1 MRTARK
7 CLDSPV
13 ARRHLESMRRH
24 RLTRVAA
31 LLFALSLNACARTPA
46 EKPGV
51 VRSDS
56 AGVKLVASSAPDTT
70 LSWTFEK
77 IDVLRDSLGEP
88 WLFTLLFRHSVL
100 TDRAGRTY
108 VVTRDPSIVRFGR
121 DGRFERTVGRVGSGP
136 GEYRFPMAIGSM
148 SDTLYVVDAAKQG
161 LARFAPDLS
170 PTTDKRL
177 EGALKGA
184 EALAFRQGGVWFRRA
199 ELTDS
204 GTIISVF
211 ADTLGAPPLQRIFVP
226 SGPPV
231 QFRCM
236 GIPAAPPIFAPQIS
250 LAAERARILVNPQ
263 PGYELWLYEGPR
275 PIASVRR
282 TLPAR
287 APTVDDVRA
296 LYPNG
301 GLRLSFGGAGRGC
314 IVPVEELMAKKPL
327 AAQFP
332 FVFDLALLS
341 DGTMWALRTPHHVR
355 PAVVDVFG
363 TDGVYVGTVR
373 GMGLPLGLQPNGE
386 LLFQQDDTAS
396 GGVVIQRTKVTR
408 K

>member
-1 MRTARK
+1 MRISHLAAI
-7 CLDSPV
+7 LSVV
-13 ARRHLESMRRH
+13 ALI
-24 RLTRVAA
+24 
-31 LLFALSLNACARTPA
+31 ACNRTPP

-56 AGVKLVASSAPDTT
+56 AGVKLIASSAPDTT

-88 WLFTLLFRHSVL
+88 WLFSRMLFRWSVL

-108 VVTRDPSIVRFGR
+108 VITRDPSIVRFGR
-121 DGRFERTVGRVGSGP
+121 DGKFERTVGRAGSGP
-136 GEYRFPMAIGSM
+136 GEYRFPIAIGSM

-177 EGALKGA
+177 EGALERA
-184 EALAFRQGGVWFRRA
+184 EALAFRQGGVWFRRT
-199 ELTDS
+199 EFTDS

-211 ADTLGAPPLQRIFVP
+211 ADTLGAPPLQRVVVP

-231 QFRCM
+231 QFNCI
-236 GIPAAPPIFAPQIS
+236 GIPAGQPLFAPQIS
-250 LAAERARILVNPQ
+250 LAAATARILVNAQ

-301 GLRLSFGGAGRGC
+301 GMRMSFGGTRPDC
-314 IVPVEELMAKKPL
+314 VVPVEEIVAKQPM
-327 AAQFP
+327 AAQYP
-332 FVFDLALLS
+332 FVFDVALLS
-341 DGTMWALRTPHHVR
+341 DGTMWALRTPHNVS

-373 GMGLPLGLQPNGE
+373 GLGLPLGLHPNGE
-386 LLFQQDDTAS
+386 LLFQQEDTAS

-408 K
+408 R

>member
-1 MRTARK
+1 MRI
-7 CLDSPV
+7 
-13 ARRHLESMRRH
+13 H
-24 RLTRVAA
+24 RLARVAA
-31 LLFALSLNACARTPA
+31 VPFAIALTACDRTPP

-56 AGVKLVASSAPDTT
+56 AGVKLIASSAPDTT

-88 WLFTLLFRHSVL
+88 WLFSRMLFRHSVL

-108 VVTRDPSIVRFGR
+108 VITRDPSIVRFGR
-121 DGRFERTVGRVGSGP
+121 DGKFERTVGRAGSGP
-136 GEYRFPMAIGSM
+136 GEYRFPIAIGSM
-148 SDTLYVVDAAKQG
+148 ADTLYVVDAAKQG

-177 EGALKGA
+177 EGALERA
-184 EALAFRQGGVWFRRA
+184 EALAFRQGGVWFRRT
-199 ELTDS
+199 EFTDS
-204 GTIISVF
+204 GTIVSAF
-211 ADTLGAPPLQRIFVP
+211 ADTLGGAPLRRIRIP
-226 SGPPV
+226 NAPPV
-231 QFRCM
+231 QFNCI
-236 GIPAAPPIFAPQIS
+236 GIPGGPPIFAPQIS
-250 LAAERARILVNPQ
+250 LAAATARILVNAQ
-263 PGYELWLYEGPR
+263 PDYELWLYEGPR

-282 TLPAR
+282 SLPPR

-301 GLRLSFGGAGRGC
+301 GMRMSFGGTRPDC
-314 IVPVEELMAKKPL
+314 VVPVEEIMAKQPM
-327 AAQFP
+327 AAQYP
-332 FVFDLALLS
+332 FVFDVALLS
-341 DGTMWALRTPHHVR
+341 DGTMWALRTPHNVS

-373 GMGLPLGLQPNGE
+373 GLGLPLGLHPNGE
-386 LLFQQDDTAS
+386 LLFQQEDTAS

-408 K
+408 R